1 MHQFNRELSI
11 VQDVIA
17 HPTQSV
23 RGAVTMALITNDSAG
38 KLPNFDS
45 NTKQMIF
52 GVCLCFLHVHL
63 VLPIVLLHA
72 SPLDG

>member
-23 RGAVTMALITNDSAG
+23 RGAVTVALITNDSAG
-38 KLPNFDS
+38 SKLGGHITLGEYSLFYD
-45 NTKQMIF
+45 
-52 GVCLCFLHVHL
+52 
-63 VLPIVLLHA
+63 LPPGIR
-72 SPLDG
+72 